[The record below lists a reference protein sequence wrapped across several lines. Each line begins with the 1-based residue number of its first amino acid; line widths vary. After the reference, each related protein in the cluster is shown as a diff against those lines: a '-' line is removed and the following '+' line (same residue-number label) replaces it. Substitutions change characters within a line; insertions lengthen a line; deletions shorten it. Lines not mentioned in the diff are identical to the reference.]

1 MSTIGERISFLRH
14 QFNLSQREL
23 VSEIDGRVS
32 YSYLSRLETGTRNP
46 SWKALAEIADALNN
60 HSYPGHPEISGLF
73 LLRGKTGAP
82 VAYPHGVRGFPAC
95 PFCHR

>member
-32 YSYLSRLETGTRNP
+32 YSYLSRLETGL
-46 SWKALAEIADALNN
+46 LAPIF
-60 HSYPGHPEISGLF
+60 G
-73 LLRGKTGAP
+73 
-82 VAYPHGVRGFPAC
+82 
-95 PFCHR
+95 